1 MSVRAVDRVV
11 FRSLAVAVLLSF
23 AFLTGCASAPPM
35 PAPPKQP
42 PPDDSLIVPGD
53 RIGPVAIGM
62 TSKQV
67 LQVKGTPGNSTFRYS
82 DAAVYPYD
90 ENKYSVVVDDATQ
103 QVWRVTTFS
112 DEYQTAEGVGVGS
125 SELEM
130 RANLGNPDSSTNWDN
145 AEPPTYLYCYDKGL
159 AIYILLGKI
168 SKISVFHPGNT
179 CQ

>member
-1 MSVRAVDRVV
+1 MKVRTGDGSMLRCLSA
-11 FRSLAVAVLLSF
+11 AVLFSSAL
-23 AFLTGCASAPPM
+23 LTGCASVPPL
-35 PAPPKQP
+35 PAPPNQL
-42 PPDDSLIVPGD
+42 PPDDSLIVPGT

-67 LQVKGTPGNSTFRYS
+67 LQAKGTPSNSIFRYT

-90 ENKYSVVVDDATQ
+90 QNKYSVVVDDATQ

-112 DEYQTAEGVGVGS
+112 DQYQTAEGVGVGS

-130 RANLGNPDSSTNWDN
+130 RANLGNPDSSTNWDK
-145 AEPPTYLYCYDKGL
+145 ADPPTYLYCYDKGL
-159 AIYILLGKI
+159 GIYIFMGKI

-179 CQ
+179 CE